1 MSKPDKND
9 KNDDTKIIGID
20 FNDLEEDFC
29 GSIKKVGSSQDLPI
43 IDEISSSHNQ
53 IKSILTKRKNSL
65 KSLEKPWTKG
75 NISQAIKELSLIK
88 DKGVSCDF
96 FNSAFMVNGYNKDY
110 LKLEDS
116 VTLLP
121 LIEKLVSSK
130 YESSF
135 RCGIKMVC
143 MLFDMYSDTIKQCKK
158 SMKTDKKTMDNYNKL
173 VQFFDSIPKI
183 ETIQKRD
190 LNADKNL
197 GALLEEMKEFCE
209 KCKK

>member
-1 MSKPDKND
+1 MSKHDKYNES
-9 KNDDTKIIGID
+9 KLLGID
-20 FNDLEEDFC
+20 FNHLEDFS
-29 GSIKKVGSSQDLPI
+29 GTIKSSENTSQDLPI
-43 IDEISSSHNQ
+43 IEEILSSHNQ
-53 IKSILTKRKNSL
+53 IQSILTKRKTSL
-65 KSLEKPWTKG
+65 KSLEKPWLKG
-75 NISQAIKELSLIK
+75 NITQTIKELSSIR

-116 VTLLP
+116 IVLLP

-143 MLFDMYSDTIKQCKK
+143 MLFDMYSDTIRQVKKNMRSDEK
-158 SMKTDKKTMDNYNKL
+158 SMENYDKL
-173 VQFFDSIPKI
+173 IAFFDLIPKI

-190 LNADKNL
+190 LKADKNL
-197 GALLEEMKEFCE
+197 AALLDEMKEFCND
-209 KCKK
+209 CKK

>member
-1 MSKPDKND
+1 MSKPNKND
-9 KNDDTKIIGID
+9 ETKIIGID

-29 GSIKKVGSSQDLPI
+29 GSIKRVGSSQDLPI

-75 NISQAIKELSLIK
+75 NITQTIKELSLIK

-96 FNSAFMVNGYNKDY
+96 FNSAFMVNGCNKDY

-143 MLFDMYSDTIKQCKK
+143 MLFDMYSDTIKQVKK
-158 SMKTDKKTMDNYNKL
+158 SMKADKKTMDNYNELIK
-173 VQFFDSIPKI
+173 FFDLIPKI
-183 ETIQKRD
+183 EIIQKRD
-190 LNADKNL
+190 LKADKNL
-197 GALLEEMKEFCE
+197 GALLEEMKEFCQD
-209 KCKK
+209 CKN

>member
-9 KNDDTKIIGID
+9 ETKLIGID
-20 FNDLEEDFC
+20 FNNLEEEFC
-29 GSIKKVGSSQDLPI
+29 GSIKKVNSSPDMPI
-43 IDEISSSHNQ
+43 IEEISSSHSQ
-53 IKSILTKRKNSL
+53 IASILSKRKNSL
-65 KSLEKPWTKG
+65 KSLEKPWLKG

-88 DKGVSCDF
+88 DKGVSNDF
-96 FNSAFMVNGYNKDY
+96 FNSAFMVNGTNKDY

-121 LIEKLVSSK
+121 LIEKLVSAK

-143 MLFDMYSDTIKQCKK
+143 MLFDMYSDIIRQSKRT
-158 SMKTDKKTMDNYNKL
+158 MKADSKTMNDYNKL
-173 VQFFDSIPKI
+173 IEFFDSIPKI

-197 GALLEEMKEFCE
+197 GALLEEMKEFCRE
-209 KCKK
+209 CKK

>member
-9 KNDDTKIIGID
+9 ETKIIGID

-43 IDEISSSHNQ
+43 IDEIASSHNQ

-75 NISQAIKELSLIK
+75 NITQTIKELSLIK

-96 FNSAFMVNGYNKDY
+96 FNSAFMVNGCNKDY

-158 SMKTDKKTMDNYNKL
+158 SMKTDKRTMDNYNELIK
-173 VQFFDSIPKI
+173 FFDLIPKI

-197 GALLEEMKEFCE
+197 GALLEEMKEFCQD
-209 KCKK
+209 CKI

>member
-1 MSKPDKND
+1 MSKPDK
-9 KNDDTKIIGID
+9 KDDTLIGID
-20 FNDLEEDFC
+20 FNNLDEDFC
-29 GSIKKVGSSQDLPI
+29 GTIKKVSQSQDIPI
-43 IDEISSSHNQ
+43 IEEISSSHNQ
-53 IKSILTKRKNSL
+53 IKSILSKRKNSL
-65 KSLEKPWTKG
+65 QSLEKSWTKG
-75 NISQAIKELSLIK
+75 NISQTIKELSLIK

-96 FNSAFMVNGYNKDY
+96 FNSAFMVNGCNKDS

-121 LIEKLVSSK
+121 LVEKLVASK

-143 MLFDMYSDTIKQCKK
+143 MLFDMYSDIIKHCKRNPK
-158 SMKTDKKTMDNYNKL
+158 NDSKTMANYNQL
-173 VQFFDSIPKI
+173 IQFFEQIPKI

-197 GALLEEMKEFCE
+197 GALLEEMKEFCAE
-209 KCKK
+209 CKK

>member
-1 MSKPDKND
+1 MSKPDKNNES
-9 KNDDTKIIGID
+9 KLIGID
-20 FNDLEEDFC
+20 FDNLEEDFC
-29 GSIKKVGSSQDLPI
+29 GTIKKVGSSQDLPI
-43 IDEISSSHNQ
+43 IEEISSSHNQ
-53 IKSILTKRKNSL
+53 IRSILNKRKNSL

-75 NISQAIKELSLIK
+75 NITQTIKELSLIK

-96 FNSAFMVNGYNKDY
+96 FNSAFMVNGVNKDY

-121 LIEKLVSSK
+121 LIEKLVGSK

-143 MLFDMYSDTIKQCKK
+143 MLFDMYSDTIRQCKK
-158 SMKTDKKTMDNYNKL
+158 NMKSNSKTMEGYNQL
-173 VQFFDSIPKI
+173 IQFFDFIPKI

-197 GALLEEMKEFCE
+197 GALLEEMKEFCSE
-209 KCKK
+209 CKR

>member
-1 MSKPDKND
+1 MSKRDKYNES
-9 KNDDTKIIGID
+9 KLIGID
-20 FNDLEEDFC
+20 FNNLEDFS
-29 GSIKKVGSSQDLPI
+29 GTIKSVKSSQDLPI
-43 IDEISSSHNQ
+43 IEEILSSHNQ
-53 IKSILTKRKNSL
+53 IQSILGKRKMSL

-75 NISQAIKELSLIK
+75 NISQTIKELNLIK

-96 FNSAFMVNGYNKDY
+96 FNSAFMVNGYNKDH

-116 VTLLP
+116 VILLP

-143 MLFDMYSDTIKQCKK
+143 MLFDMYSDNIRQV
-158 SMKTDKKTMDNYNKL
+158 KKTMKADAKAMENYDKL
-173 VQFFDSIPKI
+173 IKFFDLIPNI

-197 GALLEEMKEFCE
+197 GALLEEMKDFCNE
-209 KCKK
+209 CKK

>member
-1 MSKPDKND
+1 MSKPDKNNES
-9 KNDDTKIIGID
+9 KLIGID
-20 FNDLEEDFC
+20 FDNLEEDFC
-29 GSIKKVGSSQDLPI
+29 GTIKKVGSSQDLPI
-43 IDEISSSHNQ
+43 IEEISSSHNQ
-53 IKSILTKRKNSL
+53 IRSILNKRKNSL

-75 NISQAIKELSLIK
+75 NITQTIKELSLIK

-96 FNSAFMVNGYNKDY
+96 FNSAFMVNGVNKDY

-121 LIEKLVSSK
+121 LIEKLVGSK

-143 MLFDMYSDTIKQCKK
+143 MLFDMYSDTIRQCKK
-158 SMKTDKKTMDNYNKL
+158 NMKSDSKTMEGYNQL
-173 VQFFDSIPKI
+173 IQFFDFIPKI
-183 ETIQKRD
+183 GTIQKRD

-197 GALLEEMKEFCE
+197 GALLEEMKEFCSE
-209 KCKK
+209 CKR

>member
-9 KNDDTKIIGID
+9 ETKIIGINFD
-20 FNDLEEDFC
+20 ELEEDFC

-53 IKSILTKRKNSL
+53 IKSILNKRKNSL

-96 FNSAFMVNGYNKDY
+96 FNSAFMVNGCNKDY

-116 VTLLP
+116 ITLLP

-143 MLFDMYSDTIKQCKK
+143 MLFDMYSDIIKQCKK
-158 SMKTDKKTMDNYNKL
+158 SMKIDKKTMDNYNELIK
-173 VQFFDSIPKI
+173 FFDLIPKI

-190 LNADKNL
+190 LKADKNL
-197 GALLEEMKEFCE
+197 GALLEEMKEFCQD
-209 KCKK
+209 CKN